1 MTTRNSQDLFDRARV
16 VIPGGVNSPVR
27 SFASVGG
34 VPRFLVRGRGPI
46 VEDADGTEYIDLI
59 GSWGPLLFGHAPDEV
74 VEAAIAAVRRG
85 SSFGAP
91 TQGEVELAETIVAM
105 VPSAE
110 RVRLVSSGTEASMT
124 ALRLARG
131 ATGRDKVVK
140 FAGHYHGHVDAL
152 LASAGSGVATL
163 GIPGSPGVTQA
174 AASDT
179 VVVDWND
186 ADAARA
192 AVEAHADDLAAIV
205 CEPVAANMNLV
216 PPDDGFLPLLRELAT
231 RSGAVLVFDEVITGF
246 RLAPGGAQ
254 QMHGVTPDLT
264 VLGKV
269 VGGGFPLAA
278 LAGSAS
284 LMDHLAPVGGVYQA
298 GTLSG
303 NPVAVAAGLAQ
314 LSLIDDQTHP
324 RLDAITERVV
334 DGLREALAGAGRPV
348 QVLRHGTLAGIVFRD
363 TPPRDQAEVAAAD
376 HDAYARFF
384 HGMLERGV
392 LLAPSGHEILFT
404 SLALGDA
411 EIDRIVE
418 AAAHTARGLD
428 G

>member
-1 MTTRNSQDLFDRARV
+1 MTSRTSQQLFDRARA

-34 VPRFLVRGRGPI
+34 VPRFLVRGEGPI
-46 VEDADGTEYIDLI
+46 VEDADGTSYIDLV
-59 GSWGPLLFGHAPDEV
+59 GSWGPLLFGHAPGEV
-74 VEAAIAAVRRG
+74 VEAAVAAVRRG

-91 TQGEVELAETIVAM
+91 TEGEVALAEAIVAM

-124 ALRLARG
+124 AVRLARG
-131 ATGRDKVVK
+131 ATGRDKVIK

-163 GIPGSPGVTQA
+163 GIPGSPGVTRA

-179 VVVDWND
+179 VVVPWND
-186 ADAARA
+186 VDATRA
-192 AVEAHADDLAAIV
+192 AVETHGKDLAAIV

-216 PPDDGFLPLLRELAT
+216 PPDEGFLHLLRDLAT
-231 RSGAVLVFDEVITGF
+231 RSGAVLIFDEVITGF

-254 QMHGVTPDLT
+254 QVHGVTPDLT

-278 LAGSAS
+278 LAGSQE
-284 LMDHLAPVGGVYQA
+284 LMDHLAPLGGVYQA

-314 LSLIDDQTHP
+314 LSMINEQTHP
-324 RLDAITERVV
+324 RLRSITEALA
-334 DGLREALAGAGRPV
+334 DGLRAALDGAGHPV
-348 QVLRHGTLAGIVFRD
+348 HVVLHGTLAGVVFRD
-363 TPPRDQAEVAAAD
+363 TPPRNHAEVADAD

-392 LLAPSGHEILFT
+392 LLPPSGHEILFT
-404 SLALGDA
+404 SLALTDT
-411 EIDRIVE
+411 EIDRIVD
-418 AAAHTARGLD
+418 AAAHAARGLD